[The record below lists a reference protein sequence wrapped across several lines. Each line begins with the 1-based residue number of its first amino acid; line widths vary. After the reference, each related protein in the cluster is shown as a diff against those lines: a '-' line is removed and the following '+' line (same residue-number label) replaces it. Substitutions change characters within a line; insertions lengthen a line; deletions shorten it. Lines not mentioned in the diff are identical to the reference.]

1 MSFFEKLLQDMY
13 ETSEKRRREANLT
26 EQDIRDLIDLTLVLG
41 DEEWFMELTER
52 LNALTVSLIR

>member
-13 ETSEKRRREANLT
+13 EASEKRRREANLT

-52 LNALTVSLIR
+52 LNTLTV

>member
-13 ETSEKRRREANLT
+13 ETSEKRLREANLT

-52 LNALTVSLIR
+52 LNALTV

>member
-13 ETSEKRRREANLT
+13 ETSEKRRREANLN

-52 LNALTVSLIR
+52 LNSFEMHKM

>member
-13 ETSEKRRREANLT
+13 EASEKRRREAKLT

-52 LNALTVSLIR
+52 LNALTV

>member
-13 ETSEKRRREANLT
+13 EASEKRRREANLT

-41 DEEWFMELTER
+41 DEEWFKELTER
-52 LNALTVSLIR
+52 LNALTV

>member
-13 ETSEKRRREANLT
+13 EASEKRRREANLT
-26 EQDIRDLIDLTLVLG
+26 EQDIRELIDLTLVLG

-52 LNALTVSLIR
+52 LNTLTV

>member
-13 ETSEKRRREANLT
+13 ETSEKRRREAKLT
-26 EQDIRDLIDLTLVLG
+26 DQDIRDLIDLTLVLD

-52 LNALTVSLIR
+52 LNTLTV

>member
-13 ETSEKRRREANLT
+13 EASEKRRREANLT

-52 LNALTVSLIR
+52 LNVLTV

>member
-1 MSFFEKLLQDMY
+1 MSYY
-13 ETSEKRRREANLT
+13 ERIIQEMIDASPSRLREAKLT

-52 LNALTVSLIR
+52 LNTLTV

>member
-52 LNALTVSLIR
+52 LNTLTV

>member
-13 ETSEKRRREANLT
+13 EASEKRRREANLT

-52 LNALTVSLIR
+52 LNALTV

>member
-1 MSFFEKLLQDMY
+1 VKLMSYY
-13 ETSEKRRREANLT
+13 ERIIQEMIDASPSRLREAKLT

-52 LNALTVSLIR
+52 LNTLTV